1 MIQSVHKLLI
11 VEPNP
16 VIALG
21 IEAVIKRSNKFRT
34 QIAFE
39 LDIESIISTIRFFTP
54 DIILMNP
61 IVMGVHLDERF
72 LTVAR
77 AKILALTTGSVDPSV
92 LYSYDATIN
101 IGDSTETILQNL
113 LSVVSQAENEEMDLD
128 NERLLSPREKDV
140 VAYVAKKY
148 PLSSLSLFTP

>member
-16 VIALG
+16 VIASG

-113 LSVVSQAENEEMDLD
+113 LSVVSQAENEESQHARGQWGLHQ
-128 NERLLSPREKDV
+128 RGRG
-140 VAYVAKKY
+140 
-148 PLSSLSLFTP
+148 

>member
-39 LDIESIISTIRFFTP
+39 IDVDSIISSIHFFTP

-61 IVMGVHLDERF
+61 IIMGVHLDERF
-72 LTVAR
+72 LNAAH
-77 AKILALTTGSVDPSV
+77 AKILALTTGSVDPSL

-101 IGDSTETILQNL
+101 
-113 LSVVSQAENEEMDLD
+113 
-128 NERLLSPREKDV
+128 
-140 VAYVAKKY
+140 AKP
-148 PLSSLSLFTP
+148 PLGY